1 MADAVTVDELDAALG
16 GLPRRRTQG
25 LPALHAA
32 HGLIGWLPAWAVER
46 AARWVHVPKSEMW
59 AIATS
64 YTEFRFAEPAEGT
77 VRVCRGLSCRIA
89 GGRERS
95 AELLGRGVPVE
106 EHECMF
112 ACAAA
117 PIEAAGHGP
126 VEAALGG
133 AAFAMARNAIPGGL
147 QRVTAMPSADAAS
160 WPAWTA
166 IRADADRWTPAAVID
181 LVEEAGL
188 RGRGGAYFPAA
199 IKWRGAVD
207 AAPANGEP
215 ILVVNAEE
223 GEPGVFKDRFLM
235 ERDPNRLLEGIRIA
249 AYAIG
254 ASTAYCYVNGQ
265 ADRSAAAM
273 AAALEEA
280 RAAGLLEEPPL
291 EIEVR
296 RGAGGYVCG
305 EETVILESIE
315 GRRAVPRLRPPLPVQ
330 AGLWGRPTVINNVET
345 LANLPDIASRGAG
358 WFREAGTDDAPGTK
372 VLSLSGAFELQ
383 GVLEAPLGTTA
394 AEVIE
399 IAGPAEPLAG
409 VAIGGPSGGFLAPSA
424 FDAPLLPGA
433 LDGHGAVLGAGGI
446 VAIPERFGIGE
457 ALDVQAAYN
466 AAESCGKCTPCREG
480 SERMRDA
487 LRRLRSGDP
496 RARADLDVLIPVIAQ
511 ASLCGLGQMAPNPLT
526 SARHQF
532 GDSVA

>member
-1 MADAVTVDELDAALG
+1 MADAVTVDELDAVLA

-117 PIEAAGHGP
+117 PVEAAGHGP

-160 WPAWTA
+160 WPAWAA
-166 IRADADRWTPAAVID
+166 IRADADRWTPAAVIE
-181 LVEEAGL
+181 LVKEAGL

-207 AAPANGEP
+207 AAGANGEP

-254 ASTAYCYVNGQ
+254 ASTAYCYINGQ
-265 ADRSAAAM
+265 ADRSAAAV

-280 RAAGLLEEPPL
+280 RTAGLLEEPPL
-291 EIEVR
+291 EIEIR

-315 GRRAVPRLRPPLPVQ
+315 GRRAVPRLRPPLPVH

-345 LANLPDIASRGAG
+345 LANLPDIAARGAG

-383 GVLEAPLGTTA
+383 GVLEVPLGTTA
-394 AEVIE
+394 AEVIG
-399 IAGPAEPLAG
+399 IAGPSEPLAG

-446 VAIPERFGIGE
+446 VAIPEQFGIGE

-487 LRRLRSGDP
+487 LRRLRSGDAG
-496 RARADLDVLIPVIAQ
+496 ARADLDVLIPVLAQ

>member
-1 MADAVTVDELDAALG
+1 MADAGTTEELDAALA

-32 HGLIGWLPAWAVER
+32 HHLIGWLPAWAVER

-64 YTEFRFAEPAEGT
+64 YTEFRFTEPTEGT
-77 VRVCRGLSCRIA
+77 TRVCNGLSCRIA

-117 PIEAAGHGP
+117 PASAPGHGP
-126 VEAALGG
+126 VEEALGG
-133 AAFAMARNAIPGGL
+133 TAFAMARNVIPGGL
-147 QRVTAMPSADAAS
+147 PRLTALPSEDAAS
-160 WPAWTA
+160 WPTWAA
-166 IRADADRWTPAAVID
+166 IRAEAGRWTPEAVIG

-207 AAPANGEP
+207 ASAANGEP

-223 GEPGVFKDRFLM
+223 GEPGIFKDRFLM
-235 ERDPNRLLEGIRIA
+235 ERDPHRLLEGIRIA

-254 ASTAYCYVNGQ
+254 ASTAYCYINGQ
-265 ADRSAAAM
+265 ADRSAAAV
-273 AAALEEA
+273 AGALAEA
-280 RAAGLLEEPPL
+280 RAAGLLDEPAL
-291 EIEVR
+291 EIEIR

-345 LANLPDIASRGAG
+345 LANLPGIAANGAD
-358 WFREAGTDDAPGTK
+358 WFRAAGTEDAPGTK
-372 VLSLSGAFELQ
+372 VLSISGAFELR
-383 GVLEAPLGTTA
+383 GVLEVPLGTTA

-399 IAGPAEPLAG
+399 LAGPAEPLAG
-409 VAIGGPSGGFLAPSA
+409 VAIGGPSGGFLAPAA
-424 FDAPLLPGA
+424 FDAPLLPGS
-433 LDGHGAVLGAGGI
+433 LDAHGAVLGAGGI
-446 VAIPERFGIGE
+446 VAIPERFGIRE
-457 ALDVQAAYN
+457 ALDIQATYN
-466 AAESCGKCTPCREG
+466 AVESCGKCTPCREG

-487 LRRLRSGDP
+487 LRRLHAGDAA
-496 RARADLDVLIPVIAQ
+496 ARDDLDVLVPILAQ
-511 ASLCGLGQMAPNPLT
+511 ASLCGLGQMAPNPVT
-526 SARHQF
+526 SARRHF